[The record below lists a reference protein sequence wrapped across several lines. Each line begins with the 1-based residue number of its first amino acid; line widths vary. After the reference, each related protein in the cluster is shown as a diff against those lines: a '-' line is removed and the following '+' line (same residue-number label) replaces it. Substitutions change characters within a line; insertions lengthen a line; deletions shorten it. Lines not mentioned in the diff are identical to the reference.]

1 MGKIHIMDEWLS
13 NKIAAGEVVERPAS
27 VVKELVENAIDAG
40 STSIEVFLEEAG
52 LSSIQVIDNGS
63 GMDEEDAKKSFAR
76 HATSKIEKEQDLFR
90 IRTLGFRG
98 EALASIS
105 SVSKLTLKTSDG
117 ESGLELYLEGSHI
130 KEEKPAPLRRGTD
143 IKVAQLF
150 YNTPARLK
158 YLKTVQTELS
168 HTIDFMNRIALG
180 YPSIAI
186 KLVHNGQ
193 TLLQTNGRGNVQQ
206 VLGAIY
212 GPANAQKMLAFS
224 GENHDYKVHGY
235 ATMPEITRASKNY
248 ISLFVNGRWV
258 KHFLVQK
265 AIVDA
270 YHTYLPIER
279 FPIVV
284 LYIEADPQLTDVNV
298 HPAKHQV
305 RLSKEPE
312 LLSLIEKT
320 INEAI
325 RQAARVP
332 LVEKKV
338 KGERVLTE
346 QMNIWRQDSPTFNE
360 DKLKQISAKLQAE
373 QAAKPLEQRVGTF
386 EQYTKPFEPSL
397 ELTKPFTH
405 TAEDAK
411 QQTNAFAH
419 SADSAG
425 QPTNPYEEV
434 SGKLY
439 EQQHESTVSM
449 QEGAAN
455 AVLERSVIHHDE
467 NLTEQ
472 SSTAME
478 NSFLAEE
485 PGTAQL
491 KEKLPMLEVVGQIHG
506 TYIVAQ
512 MEDGF
517 YLIDQH
523 AAQERIKYEYFREKV
538 GDVNPNERQALL
550 IPLTFH
556 YSADEAIKLKE
567 HRQAL
572 EEVGVY
578 LEDFGQ
584 SSFVVREYPTWF
596 PKGEEQE
603 IIEELI
609 EQVLKSSRA
618 NIKKLREDAAI
629 MMSCKKS
636 IKANH
641 FLTKVQ
647 MEQLLEDLRNADNP
661 FTCPHGR
668 PVLVHFSTYEVEK
681 MFKRVM

>member
-63 GMDEEDAKKSFAR
+63 GMDEEDARKSFAR

-98 EALASIS
+98 EALASIA
-105 SVSKLTLKTSDG
+105 SVSKLTLRTSNG
-117 ESGLELYLEGSHI
+117 ESGLELYLEGGHVRT
-130 KEEKPAPLRRGTD
+130 EKPAPLRQGTD

-150 YNTPARLK
+150 FNTPARLK

-168 HTIDFMNRIALG
+168 HSIDFLNRIALG
-180 YPSIAI
+180 YPGVAI

-193 TLLQTNGRGNVQQ
+193 TLLNTNGRGNIQQ

-212 GPANAQKMLAFS
+212 GNLNAQKMIPFQ
-224 GENHDYKVHGY
+224 GGNHDYKVRGY
-235 ATMPEITRASKNY
+235 ATIPEVTRASKNY

-258 KHFLVQK
+258 KHYLVQK

-312 LLSLIEKT
+312 LLTLIEQS
-320 INEAI
+320 INQAI
-325 RQAARVP
+325 RATARIP
-332 LVEKKV
+332 LAEKKEKPV
-338 KGERVLTE
+338 RVDREQLSIWKQKQPTLNEQKLHDLAQQLTE
-346 QMNIWRQDSPTFNE
+346 EVPPTEFGPTPVTNYPNPVQHTQVIVPTVT
-360 DKLKQISAKLQAE
+360 DQA
-373 QAAKPLEQRVGTF
+373 V
-386 EQYTKPFEPSL
+386 
-397 ELTKPFTH
+397 
-405 TAEDAK
+405 
-411 QQTNAFAH
+411 
-419 SADSAG
+419 
-425 QPTNPYEEV
+425 
-434 SGKLY
+434 
-439 EQQHESTVSM
+439 
-449 QEGAAN
+449 AAN
-455 AVLERSVIHHDE
+455 PQQVQMSSPPVIISEPAASFAPTYEDE
-467 NLTEQ
+467 F
-472 SSTAME
+472 A
-478 NSFLAEE
+478 AEPDE
-485 PGTAQL
+485 EMMPQ
-491 KEKLPMLEVVGQIHG
+491 KEKFPDLEVVGQIHG

-538 GDVNPNERQALL
+538 GEVNPNERQALL
-550 IPLTFH
+550 LPLTFH
-556 YSADEAIKLKE
+556 YSADEALNLME
-567 HRQAL
+567 HCHAL

-578 LEDFGQ
+578 LEEFGQ
-584 SSFVVREYPTWF
+584 ASFVVREYPTWF
-596 PKGEEQE
+596 PKGLEQE
-603 IIEELI
+603 IIEDLI
-609 EQVLKSSRA
+609 EQVLKTRRTD
-618 NIKKLREDAAI
+618 IKKLREAAAI

-641 FLTKVQ
+641 FLTKEQ
-647 MEQLLEDLRNADNP
+647 MERLIHDLREADNP

-668 PVLVHFSTYEVEK
+668 PVLIHFSSYEVEK